1 MNGFL
6 RKESS
11 VKETEILDLYFE
23 RNEKALEETQS
34 AFGSIVMKISR
45 NILKDECDSEENT
58 NDTYISLWNSIPPA
72 RPESLIAY
80 ISKVA
85 RNLALNKLQKRNAQ
99 KRSADTSSLS
109 LDELDECTP
118 SSLSVEED
126 TDARLLSQTIS
137 AFLRGEKEE
146 ARNIFLRRYFFCD
159 SVKDISE
166 LLEISESKVKS
177 SLMRTRNK
185 LREYLLKEGFEFE

>member
-1 MNGFL
+1 M
-6 RKESS
+6 
-11 VKETEILDLYFE
+11 
-23 RNEKALEETQS
+23 
-34 AFGSIVMKISR
+34 
-45 NILKDECDSEENT
+45 
-58 NDTYISLWNSIPPA
+58 
-72 RPESLIAY
+72 
-80 ISKVA
+80 
-85 RNLALNKLQKRNAQ
+85 
-99 KRSADTSSLS
+99 
-109 LDELDECTP
+109 
-118 SSLSVEED
+118 EED
-126 TDARLLSQTIS
+126 TDAKLLSQTIS